1 MMAGW
6 VIILTALI
14 YLSGLFAVAHFG
26 DLYGQKLLNGRQ
38 GATLY
43 ALTLAVYCTSWTF
56 FGSVGL
62 ASATGLDF
70 LAIYIGPILVIGFG
84 RAFVERIVTLAKA
97 QNILSVSDFV
107 AARYGKNA
115 NVAALVALIAVI
127 GSIPYIALQL
137 KAITVS
143 LATIL
148 DAVPNGNPGFS
159 TPGAGPLALMVTLV
173 LAAFTTV
180 FGTRHIDARD
190 HQSGLTLAIAVESV
204 IKLAAFLTVGLFVVW
219 GMFGGPDALLSAIAA
234 RADIK
239 PLLDRSNGIATLVT
253 MTALSA
259 AMIVLLPRQFHMA
272 IIENRD
278 TAHIKRAAWLFP
290 LYLVLINVFVVPIA
304 LGSDLIFPPG
314 MIDRDMAVLHLPL
327 HAGNGLVALIVFIGG
342 FSASTAMVIVECVA
356 LGTMVSNDLV
366 MPLMLQGRKKLSRP
380 RSGDLGGQVLAIR
393 RMAIVLVLLA
403 GYAYFRTTSEAALA
417 SIGLVSF
424 AAIAQIA
431 PAFFGGLLWRRGTAL
446 GASAG
451 LIVGIAVWFYTLA
464 LPNLADPVRF
474 SMDGLL
480 VHGPFGVEWLKP
492 TALFGLD
499 LPFIAHGSLFSLAAN
514 LLAYIGFSLLR
525 VPNPI
530 ETLQAGLFVSPDR
543 SLRSFNF
550 RLWRSPVTIGEL
562 KRVVGRYLGVEQ
574 TDRAFAGL
582 IPSFHADGSE
592 DRSAD
597 IETLRFA
604 EHQLAS
610 AIGAASSRRVLS
622 MLLSG
627 GNVSRADALR
637 LLDDASAALQYNSDL
652 LQHALDHARQG
663 ITVFDR
669 DLKMNCWNREFQQLF
684 GLPDAMMRAGTTL
697 EEIVSF
703 NAKKGLYGPGRKD
716 RLVSARL
723 ASFVGEASPSR
734 LRLFPDG
741 KTVEFRSA
749 PLPDGGIVTTYTD
762 VTDTVKAEEALA
774 SANESLE
781 ARVRER
787 TEELLRLNSELTR
800 AKAEAEDANLS
811 KTRFLAAA
819 SHDILQP
826 LNAARLYS
834 SALLDRD
841 RKQGDESLAEN
852 VATSLEAVEDILT
865 TLLDISR
872 LDAGAMKP
880 ELTSFALDDL
890 LHQLRIEL
898 EPLAKEKGLN
908 LTFVKTS
915 LAVRTDRRLLRRLL
929 QNLISN
935 AIKYTPEGRVL
946 VGCRRKKGKVRI
958 EVRDT
963 GLGIP
968 LSQQKTI
975 FREFKRLDE
984 GARVARG
991 LGLGLSIVERI
1002 ARLLRHPLKLS
1013 SEPGRGSL
1021 FSVEL
1026 PLTDPIAITKA
1037 MPTRTPTLS
1046 TPLAGMAVLAIDNE
1060 PAIIDGMRLLLEGW
1074 GCRVTTASGLN
1085 ELADMPAKP
1094 DVVVADYH
1102 LDEGTGIDA
1111 IGLLR
1116 NRFGADLRAILVTA
1130 DRTPTVRDAAEAN
1143 GIVVM
1148 HKPLKPAALRA
1159 LLAQWWATRAP

>member
-1 MMAGW
+1 M
-6 VIILTALI
+6 
-14 YLSGLFAVAHFG
+14 
-26 DLYGQKLLNGRQ
+26 
-38 GATLY
+38 
-43 ALTLAVYCTSWTF
+43 
-56 FGSVGL
+56 
-62 ASATGLDF
+62 
-70 LAIYIGPILVIGFG
+70 
-84 RAFVERIVTLAKA
+84 
-97 QNILSVSDFV
+97 
-107 AARYGKNA
+107 
-115 NVAALVALIAVI
+115 
-127 GSIPYIALQL
+127 
-137 KAITVS
+137 
-143 LATIL
+143 
-148 DAVPNGNPGFS
+148 
-159 TPGAGPLALMVTLV
+159 
-173 LAAFTTV
+173 
-180 FGTRHIDARD
+180 
-190 HQSGLTLAIAVESV
+190 
-204 IKLAAFLTVGLFVVW
+204 
-219 GMFGGPDALLSAIAA
+219 
-234 RADIK
+234 
-239 PLLDRSNGIATLVT
+239 
-253 MTALSA
+253 
-259 AMIVLLPRQFHMA
+259 
-272 IIENRD
+272 
-278 TAHIKRAAWLFP
+278 
-290 LYLVLINVFVVPIA
+290 VPIA

-327 HAGNGLVALIVFIGG
+327 HAGNGFVALAVFIGG

-451 LIVGIAVWFYTLA
+451 LIAGIAVWFYTLA

-514 LLAYIGFSLLR
+514 LLAYIGFSMLR
-525 VPNPI
+525 VPSPI

-597 IETLRFA
+597 IEMLRFA

-637 LLDDASAALQYNSDL
+637 LLDDASAALQYNRDL

-684 GLPDAMMRAGTTL
+684 GLPDTMMRAGTTL

-716 RLVSARL
+716 RLVAARL

-734 LRLFPDG
+734 LRLFPDL

-800 AKAEAEDANLS
+800 AKADAEDANLS

-880 ELTSFALDDL
+880 ELTGFALDDL

-898 EPLAKEKGLN
+898 EPLAKEKGLR

-915 LAVRTDRRLLRRLL
+915 LAVRSDRRLLRRLL

-1037 MPTRTPTLS
+1037 TPTRTPTLS

-1074 GCRVTTASGLN
+1074 GCRVTTASGLT

-1116 NRFGADLRAILVTA
+1116 GRFGDDLRAILVTA
-1130 DRTPTVRDAAEAN
+1130 DRTPTVRDAAEAS

>member
-1 MMAGW
+1 
-6 VIILTALI
+6 
-14 YLSGLFAVAHFG
+14 
-26 DLYGQKLLNGRQ
+26 
-38 GATLY
+38 
-43 ALTLAVYCTSWTF
+43 
-56 FGSVGL
+56 
-62 ASATGLDF
+62 
-70 LAIYIGPILVIGFG
+70 
-84 RAFVERIVTLAKA
+84 
-97 QNILSVSDFV
+97 
-107 AARYGKNA
+107 
-115 NVAALVALIAVI
+115 
-127 GSIPYIALQL
+127 
-137 KAITVS
+137 
-143 LATIL
+143 
-148 DAVPNGNPGFS
+148 
-159 TPGAGPLALMVTLV
+159 
-173 LAAFTTV
+173 
-180 FGTRHIDARD
+180 
-190 HQSGLTLAIAVESV
+190 
-204 IKLAAFLTVGLFVVW
+204 
-219 GMFGGPDALLSAIAA
+219 
-234 RADIK
+234 
-239 PLLDRSNGIATLVT
+239 
-253 MTALSA
+253 MT
-259 AMIVLLPRQFHMA
+259 
-272 IIENRD
+272 
-278 TAHIKRAAWLFP
+278 
-290 LYLVLINVFVVPIA
+290 
-304 LGSDLIFPPG
+304 
-314 MIDRDMAVLHLPL
+314 
-327 HAGNGLVALIVFIGG
+327 
-342 FSASTAMVIVECVA
+342 
-356 LGTMVSNDLV
+356 
-366 MPLMLQGRKKLSRP
+366 
-380 RSGDLGGQVLAIR
+380 
-393 RMAIVLVLLA
+393 
-403 GYAYFRTTSEAALA
+403 
-417 SIGLVSF
+417 
-424 AAIAQIA
+424 
-431 PAFFGGLLWRRGTAL
+431 
-446 GASAG
+446 
-451 LIVGIAVWFYTLA
+451 
-464 LPNLADPVRF
+464 
-474 SMDGLL
+474 
-480 VHGPFGVEWLKP
+480 
-492 TALFGLD
+492 
-499 LPFIAHGSLFSLAAN
+499 
-514 LLAYIGFSLLR
+514 
-525 VPNPI
+525 
-530 ETLQAGLFVSPDR
+530 
-543 SLRSFNF
+543 
-550 RLWRSPVTIGEL
+550 
-562 KRVVGRYLGVEQ
+562 
-574 TDRAFAGL
+574 
-582 IPSFHADGSE
+582 
-592 DRSAD
+592 
-597 IETLRFA
+597 
-604 EHQLAS
+604 
-610 AIGAASSRRVLS
+610 
-622 MLLSG
+622 
-627 GNVSRADALR
+627 
-637 LLDDASAALQYNSDL
+637 
-652 LQHALDHARQG
+652 
-663 ITVFDR
+663 
-669 DLKMNCWNREFQQLF
+669 
-684 GLPDAMMRAGTTL
+684 
-697 EEIVSF
+697 F

-716 RLVSARL
+716 RLVAARL
-723 ASFVGEASPSR
+723 ASFIGETSPSR
-734 LRLFPDG
+734 LRLFPDL
-741 KTVEFRSA
+741 KTIEFRSA

-800 AKAEAEDANLS
+800 AKADAEDANLS

-898 EPLAKEKGLN
+898 EPLAKEKGLR
-908 LTFVKTS
+908 LSFVKTT

-1002 ARLLRHPLKLS
+1002 ARLLRHPLKLT

-1037 MPTRTPTLS
+1037 TPTRTPTLS

-1074 GCRVTTASGLN
+1074 GCRVATASGLS
-1085 ELADMPAKP
+1085 ELAGISAKP

-1116 NRFGADLRAILVTA
+1116 DRFGADLRAILVTA
-1130 DRTPTVRDAAEAN
+1130 DRTPTVRDAAEAS
-1143 GIVVM
+1143 GIVVL